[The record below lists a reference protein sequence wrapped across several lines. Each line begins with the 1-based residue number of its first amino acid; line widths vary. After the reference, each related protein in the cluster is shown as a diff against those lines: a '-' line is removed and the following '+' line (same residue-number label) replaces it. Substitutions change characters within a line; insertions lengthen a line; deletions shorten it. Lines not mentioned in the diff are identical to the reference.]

1 MSANYLKIKHLAI
14 QWSLFFCFFIGKE
27 QAFAQTSRLK
37 ERSMVTN
44 KDVTITIQGNY
55 REAKR
60 TPTRPNYTTLY
71 RRDANKLL
79 LGNTCAEIVMQDYG
93 MKYVVVPKS
102 FEMSSTKYFFHNFF
116 ARTKLLFRNGP
127 GWKNRMYKKVQK
139 CRQKTGDYVF

>member
-1 MSANYLKIKHLAI
+1 MNRKYLKINYLYILLIILVGLIHGMPR
-14 QWSLFFCFFIGKE
+14 S
-27 QAFAQTSRLK
+27 FAQTSRLK

-71 RRDANKLL
+71 RRDANNLM

-102 FEMSSTKYFFHNFF
+102 FEMSGTKYFFNNFF